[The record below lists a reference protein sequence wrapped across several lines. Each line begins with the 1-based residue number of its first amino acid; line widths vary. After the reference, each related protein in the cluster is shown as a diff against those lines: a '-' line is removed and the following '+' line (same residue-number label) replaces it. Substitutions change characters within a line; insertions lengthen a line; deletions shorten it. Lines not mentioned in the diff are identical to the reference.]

1 MIKMILAVDKNN
13 LIGRKNALPWHYK
26 EDLEY
31 FKKITLNKTVVMGEN
46 TFNSII
52 ELNKKP
58 LPNRKN
64 VVATFNHAFHYDG
77 VEAVYD
83 LESYLKNVKEDVFL
97 IGGKTIYE
105 KFVNFVEEI
114 YLTYIDHE
122 HEGDVY
128 LDLSFLKDFSLVK
141 ETKSGVLSFRVYWRK
156 K

>member
-1 MIKMILAVDKNN
+1 MIKMILAVDRNN

-31 FKKITLNKTVVMGEN
+31 FKKITLNKTVVMGEK

-64 VVATFNHAFHYDG
+64 VVATFNHDFHYDG
-77 VEAVYD
+77 VEIIYD
-83 LESYLKNVKEDVFL
+83 LNSYLRNVKEEVFL

-128 LDLSFLKDFSLVK
+128 LDLSFLKDFKMVK
-141 ETKSGVLSFRVYWRK
+141 ETKSGILSFRVYRRK
-156 K
+156 M

>member
-64 VVATFNHAFHYDG
+64 VVATFNHDFHYDG
-77 VEAVYD
+77 VEVIYD
-83 LESYLKNVKEDVFL
+83 LNSYLRNVKEEVFL

-105 KFVNFVEEI
+105 KFVSYVEEI

-128 LDLSFLKDFSLVK
+128 LDLSFLKDFILVN
-141 ETKSGVLSFRVYWRK
+141 ETKSGILSFRVYRRK